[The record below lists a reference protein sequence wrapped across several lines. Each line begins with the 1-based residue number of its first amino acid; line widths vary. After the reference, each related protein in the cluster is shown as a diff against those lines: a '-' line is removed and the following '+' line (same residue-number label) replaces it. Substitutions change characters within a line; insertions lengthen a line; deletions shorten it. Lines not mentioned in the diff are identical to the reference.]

1 MTEIESFK
9 NNASK
14 TKSTGESA
22 AGSAAKSDGVAGDG
36 SHITYQL
43 YYRPEQAKFTSN
55 VKVSVCTANCLLTCT
70 KYERITIS
78 SIHVFSLTVTYL
90 IRHVLYVDV
99 S

>member
-1 MTEIESFK
+1 MCDNAVTCGVRMYSKLVTEIESFK

-14 TKSTGESA
+14 TKSSGESA

-55 VKVSVCTANCLLTCT
+55 VKVSLCYKVL
-70 KYERITIS
+70 
-78 SIHVFSLTVTYL
+78 TYL
-90 IRHVLYVDV
+90 CKIRMRSH
-99 S
+99 